1 MANIVRKPHTRAQW
15 AARIRAAHKKTVRAF
30 LKLGRTLLAAKKALP
45 HGEFLKMIEHDL
57 PFTASTAQRLMK
69 IAADPKIA
77 NAAHAQLL
85 PPAWGALYE
94 LTKLPAATF
103 EQAAA
108 SGTIHP
114 EMTRAAAVRV
124 VKLRI
129 EKKEKPLRIASVSYS
144 TGEPKPLFFPPPPP
158 EVIEAVPLHL
168 QEKLQRLEELATD
181 LSMSVQQHGG
191 LTADIAKRI
200 RAVADRLLSLIE
212 QEGGTAT
219 LQ

>member
-1 MANIVRKPHTRAQW
+1 VGSTHPRSAQGNCGRVSETW
-15 AARIRAAHKKTVRAF
+15 SHAVSGKEGAAA
-30 LKLGRTLLAAKKALP
+30 
-45 HGEFLKMIEHDL
+45 GEFLKMIEHDL

-77 NAAHAQLL
+77 NAARAQLL

-108 SGTIHP
+108 SGTINP
-114 EMTRAAAVRV
+114 SMTRKDVSRLV
-124 VKLRI
+124 NLKITHDTKRIGSVGYVLR
-129 EKKEKPLRIASVSYS
+129 A
-144 TGEPKPLFFPPPPP
+144 EPKPLFSLPSSP
-158 EVIEAVPLHL
+158 EIEAVPLGL
-168 QEKLQRLEELATD
+168 QVKLQRLEELAAD
-181 LSMSVQQHGG
+181 LSMSVRQHGG
-191 LTADIAKRI
+191 LTAGIEKRI

-212 QEGGTAT
+212 ESATSST